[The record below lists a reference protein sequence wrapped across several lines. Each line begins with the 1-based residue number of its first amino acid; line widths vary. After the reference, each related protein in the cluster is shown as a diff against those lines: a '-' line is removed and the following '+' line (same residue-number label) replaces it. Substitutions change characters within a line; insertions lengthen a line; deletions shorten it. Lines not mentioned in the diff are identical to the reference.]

1 MDKKAAIPQKPNLP
15 KRLFW
20 EFRYDDIEW
29 REEYL
34 TVIQRVLERG
44 TPEEWAEMIRFYGE
58 PKVIKALKYE
68 IKFLND
74 YAIEDVC
81 AFFPLRKEELL
92 CYTRKQSRPGHW
104 C

>member
-1 MDKKAAIPQKPNLP
+1 MGRKASIQDKPDLP
-15 KRLFW
+15 RRLFW

-29 REEYL
+29 RKEYL
-34 TVIQRVLERG
+34 TVIERVLERG

-58 PKVIKALKYE
+58 TQVIDVLKKE
-68 IKFLND
+68 LKFLPD

-81 AFFPLRKEELL
+81 AYFPLPKEELL

-104 C
+104 I